1 MVRMFIHHRVEDY
14 PQWRRSYDA
23 FDEERRGMGVTDDGV
38 FCAVENSND
47 VTVFHDFSTV
57 DEAKAFAGS
66 ARLREAMSE
75 AGVLGDPEIWF
86 TEQA

>member
-1 MVRMFIHHRVEDY
+1 
-14 PQWRRSYDA
+14 
-23 FDEERRGMGVTDDGV
+23 MGVTDDGV

-57 DEAKAFAGS
+57 DAARAFVGS

-75 AGVLGDPEIWF
+75 AGVVGDPEIWV

>member
-1 MVRMFIHHRVEDY
+1 
-14 PQWRRSYDA
+14 
-23 FDEERRGMGVTDDGV
+23 
-38 FCAVENSND
+38 

-57 DEAKAFAGS
+57 DEARAFAGS

-75 AGVLGDPEIWF
+75 AGVVGDPEIWF

>member
-14 PQWRRSYDA
+14 EQWRRGYDA

-38 FCAVENSND
+38 FCAVDDPND
-47 VTVFHDFSTV
+47 VTAFHDFSTV
-57 DEAKAFAGS
+57 EEAKAFAGS
-66 ARLREAMSE
+66 ARLREVMGD
-75 AGVLGDPEIWF
+75 AGVVGEPEIWF

>member
-14 PQWRRSYDA
+14 PQWRRGYDA

-57 DEAKAFAGS
+57 GEARAFAGS

-75 AGVLGDPEIWF
+75 AGVLGDPEIWL

>member
-14 PQWRRSYDA
+14 PQWKRAYDA
-23 FDEERRGMGVTDDGV
+23 FDEERGMGVTDDGV

-47 VTVFHDFSTV
+47 VTVFHDFSTI
-57 DEAKAFAGS
+57 DEARAFAGS
-66 ARLREAMSE
+66 ARLREVMSE
-75 AGVLGDPEIWF
+75 AGVLGDPEVWF